1 VENPETFRLLNVEV
15 PVVLTPAMPLERLVN
30 PDPSPTKEVAV
41 ITPANIIP
49 EELIVTA
56 VPTLILSPIPSSV
69 IELVPMVR
77 IPVILVFPV
86 TISCVVPPPTIVLP
100 KVETPETTNVEAVAS
115 PRVDIPALTNPAVVV
130 CPKVEIPVTAVL
142 PETFNPTNA
151 PTEVSEELTTPD
163 PSVVDDRTLAVL
175 ILNVFVAA
183 KSKCS
188 DAVQESVAA
197 IQFNVLLVAP
207 SNVIP
212 PPSAVTLVGV
222 ATEPNSIFLSS
233 TVKVVELIVVVVP
246 STVKLPEIVTSLWN
260 VAIPETLKSVA
271 DAPPENVENPETTNV
286 DPVALP
292 KVETPALERPVIF
305 VCPSVVIPVTLNRAK
320 SAP

>member
-1 VENPETFRLLNVEV
+1 
-15 PVVLTPAMPLERLVN
+15 
-30 PDPSPTKEVAV
+30 
-41 ITPANIIP
+41 
-49 EELIVTA
+49 LIVTA

>member
-1 VENPETFRLLNVEV
+1 METPEILKSVADVAPRVENPETFRLLNVEV

-49 EELIVTA
+49 EGLIVTA

-100 KVETPETTNVEAVAS
+100 KVETPETTNVEAVAL

-130 CPKVEIPVTAVL
+130 CPKVEIPVTAAL

-163 PSVVDDRTLAVL
+163 PSAVSYTHLTL
-175 ILNVFVAA
+175 
-183 KSKCS
+183 
-188 DAVQESVAA
+188 
-197 IQFNVLLVAP
+197 P
-207 SNVIP
+207 
-212 PPSAVTLVGV
+212 
-222 ATEPNSIFLSS
+222 
-233 TVKVVELIVVVVP
+233 
-246 STVKLPEIVTSLWN
+246 
-260 VAIPETLKSVA
+260 
-271 DAPPENVENPETTNV
+271 TNREV
-286 DPVALP
+286 
-292 KVETPALERPVIF
+292 
-305 VCPSVVIPVTLNRAK
+305 
-320 SAP
+320 